1 LKLKMLMLTVS
12 QLAKHCGLSRTTI
25 LYYESMGLLKPRLR
39 NQAGYRFYGE
49 LEVAIIEK
57 IRLYR
62 SVGLSIRDIRMLLG
76 SATVGGPAILV
87 RRLSDIASEIEA
99 LREHQL
105 AILKLLRSKEFP
117 MRVKNMTKEKWVS
130 IMKGAGFSEA
140 DMHRW
145 HQEFERTAPEDHQE
159 FLTYLH
165 IPEDEV
171 SSIRSWSQKT
181 S

>member
-1 LKLKMLMLTVS
+1 MLMLTVS
-12 QLAKHCGLSRTTI
+12 QLAKRCGLSRTTI

-39 NQAGYRFYGE
+39 NLAGYRFYGE
-49 LEVAIIEK
+49 SEVAILEK
-57 IRLYR
+57 IHQYR

-76 SATVGGPAILV
+76 SSTQGGPAILV

-117 MRVKNMTKEKWVS
+117 MRVKHMTKEKWVA

-140 DMHRW
+140 DMRKW
-145 HQEFERTAPEDHQE
+145 HQEFERTAPDDHQE
-159 FLTYLH
+159 FLSYLH
-165 IPEDEV
+165 IQEEEIR
-171 SSIRSWSQKT
+171 SIRQWSR
-181 S
+181 SA

>member
-1 LKLKMLMLTVS
+1 MLMLTVS
-12 QLAKHCGLSRTTI
+12 QLAKRCGLSRTTI
-25 LYYESMGLLKPRLR
+25 LYYESMGLLKPCLR

-49 LEVAIIEK
+49 SEVSVLERIQ
-57 IRLYR
+57 LYR

-76 SATVGGPAILV
+76 SSTQSGPAILI
-87 RRLSDIASEIEA
+87 RRLSDIVAEIEA

-117 MRVKNMTKEKWVS
+117 MRAKQMTKEKWVV

-140 DMHRW
+140 DMHKW

-159 FLTYLH
+159 FLAYLH
-165 IPEDEV
+165 IPEDEIR
-171 SSIRSWSQKT
+171 SIRQWSR
-181 S
+181 SS